1 MRTRKASSLFVS
13 WTPGSENPSAAKAPK
28 NVQQPSHA
36 DAAADSS
43 NETSSAKSD
52 QDDDQPSEEEEEAAE
67 EAPAVP
73 ADAAPAPQGYV
84 IVKSPSC
91 FNGGQS
97 LTTTSHNIELNQLVR
112 IPFKNR

>member
-1 MRTRKASSLFVS
+1 VS
-13 WTPGSENPSAAKAPK
+13 WTPGSENPFAAKAPK

-112 IPFKNR
+112 KPFKNR